1 MTVMEKYFYDAMPY
15 FLSVFYYFDTIDV
28 LCVSRVML
36 GMSGTAGQR
45 QWWRSTLPKAM
56 LPDNLGCYQCRA
68 WLRLSSATLTR
79 VTLMLLRI
87 SLSKCKI
94 IYHCGFFK

>member
-45 QWWRSTLPKAM
+45 Q
-56 LPDNLGCYQCRA
+56 
-68 WLRLSSATLTR
+68 
-79 VTLMLLRI
+79 
-87 SLSKCKI
+87 
-94 IYHCGFFK
+94 